1 MNGQASI
8 DGYLSSRNRIRPRLR
23 RIETPVETPAIGA
36 ALETQTPEEF
46 SEEKFIRFAE
56 ESPSRLVDLL
66 RSNAITRPSLLTFAA
81 EAAGR
86 IANTTLVVCT
96 LLPLLQ
102 HADPV
107 VREGAIY
114 GLEPHLDAS
123 LEARETLR
131 SMVTL
136 EPSPGVKAAIE
147 DALSILD

>member
-8 DGYLSSRNRIRPRLR
+8 DGYLSLKNRYRPRLR
-23 RIETPVETPAIGA
+23 RIETPVETPAVGT
-36 ALETQTPEEF
+36 ALETAAAEEF

-56 ESPSRLVDLL
+56 EDPSRLLGLL
-66 RSNAITRPSLLTFAA
+66 QSKAIARPALLTFAA

-86 IANTTLVVCT
+86 IANSALVVFT

-114 GLEPHLDAS
+114 GLEPHLERS
-123 LEARETLR
+123 LEAREALR
-131 SMVTL
+131 SMVRL
-136 EPSPGVKAAIE
+136 EPSAGVKAAIE
-147 DALSILD
+147 EALSVLD